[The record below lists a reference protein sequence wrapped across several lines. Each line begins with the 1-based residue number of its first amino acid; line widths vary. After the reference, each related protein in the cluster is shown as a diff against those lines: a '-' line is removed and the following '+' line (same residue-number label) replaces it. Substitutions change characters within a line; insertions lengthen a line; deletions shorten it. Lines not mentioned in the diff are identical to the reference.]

1 VVDCAVRNSVELELR
16 FGLAGALDVGPA
28 ILRIG
33 ALQVGQ
39 IDVDGVGVDIDESGG
54 VGQLSV
60 NDGLRVTGGTGGS
73 CLD

>member
-16 FGLAGALDVGPA
+16 FSFAGALDAGPA

-33 ALQVGQ
+33 ASQVGQ
-39 IDVDGVGVDIDESGG
+39 IDIDGVGVDIDESGG

-60 NDGLRVTGGTGGS
+60 NGRLHTTGLMV
-73 CLD
+73 